1 MIMSLTIFR
10 QESAIG
16 LCSLKIIII
25 FVLSYTISDNSTLII
40 KCLNLICQCKCL
52 NLFSPG

>member
-16 LCSLKIIII
+16 LGSLKIIIN
-25 FVLSYTISDNSTLII
+25 FVFPYFIAEISTLII
-40 KCLNLICQCKCL
+40 KCLNLICQ
-52 NLFSPG
+52 